1 MAVTRRALFSLAVAL
16 CGALCCV
23 AAEERGRFLVLT
35 DVHIADDYVVGSAPK
50 TFCTAGTGKAG
61 EHGYYNCDTPMDTFA
76 SSLRFAQSVGPYEFV
91 LWLGDSPTKYLE
103 HPQHNQTTA
112 HVMENVRR
120 VADTIAAAFPDTP
133 VFPNLGNHDHNP
145 DDALAPNETAYLD
158 AVAKLWARWLP
169 ADVLETVRRGGYYSA
184 PVRGTPGLRVVS
196 LNTLYWSATNA
207 WTANLTGDIGGQFA
221 WLKQVFAQAR
231 AAREHVLVVGH
242 VPPVFEVAINQWRPD
257 FYDRYAALLAQYTDT
272 VVGHIFG
279 HMHQDVFSVIA
290 PPAHSSLL
298 LSPAMVVPGV
308 TPRSSNMAP
317 DSGPMPGKNPAIRVY
332 DYSPSQLL
340 DYTQYYAD
348 LAAAN
353 AEHRPLEWRR
363 DYTFRAEYGLPDLSA
378 QSFHTLAKRVAENQD
393 DWCKFYTHLF
403 VRNLR
408 APQAYAN
415 LVRRAV
421 VCSNLYT
428 TLTEYLSCTTSKL
441 PTFVCDFNSTKQ

>member
-1 MAVTRRALFSLAVAL
+1 MKFLPIVLV
-16 CGALCCV
+16 LCC
-23 AAEERGRFLVLT
+23 ALSLLGTAEEEGQFLVLT
-35 DVHIADDYVVGSAPK
+35 DVHIADDYVAGSAPR
-50 TFCTAGTGKAG
+50 TFCTAGTGRAG
-61 EHGYYNCDTPMDTFA
+61 VHGYYNCDTPMATFR
-76 SSLRFAQSVGPYEFV
+76 SSLQFAQRAGPYDFV

-112 HVMENVRR
+112 HVMENVQR
-120 VADTIAAAFPDTP
+120 VADTIAAAFPDTQ
-133 VFPNLGNHDHNP
+133 VFPSLGNHDHNP

-169 ADVLETVRRGGYYSA
+169 ADALATVRRGGYYTA
-184 PVRGTPGLRVVS
+184 PVRSTPGLRVVS

-207 WTANLTGDIGGQFA
+207 WTANATGDIGGQLA
-221 WLKQVFAQAR
+221 WLKQVLAQAR

-257 FYDRYAALLAQYTDT
+257 FYDRYTALLAPHADL
-272 VVGHIFG
+272 VVGHVFG
-279 HMHQDVFSVIA
+279 HMHQDLFSVLA
-290 PPAHSSLL
+290 PPACPACL

-308 TPRSSNMAP
+308 TPRSSSMAP
-317 DSGPMPGKNPAIRVY
+317 DAGPMPGKNPALRVY
-332 DYSPSQLL
+332 RYRADALV

-353 AEHRPLEWRR
+353 AAQQALAWRV

-378 QSFHTLAKRVAENQD
+378 QSFHALARRVAANRD
-393 DWCKFYTHLF
+393 DWCAFYSHLF

-428 TLTEYLSCTTSKL
+428 TLPEYLSCTTSQL
-441 PTFVCDFNSTKQ
+441 PAFVCDFNTTMQ